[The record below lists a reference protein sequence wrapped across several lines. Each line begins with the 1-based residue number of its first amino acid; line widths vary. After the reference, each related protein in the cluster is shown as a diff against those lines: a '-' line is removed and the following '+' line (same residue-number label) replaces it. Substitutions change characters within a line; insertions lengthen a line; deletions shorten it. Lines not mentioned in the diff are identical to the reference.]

1 MNYFIALGVALILNA
16 AANLLIKLGMKPIDA
31 SGGLFRSGTM
41 AAISSILSSPTL
53 LIGLACFGINVAF
66 YMYALQSRTLKISL
80 AYPIMVGGGYV
91 IIAIVARFHPSLA
104 ERLTWEQVV
113 GVGMILGG
121 VVLIATHMDAAG
133 A

>member
-53 LIGLACFGINVAF
+53 LIGLACFGINAAF
-66 YMYALQSRTLKISL
+66 YMYALQSKTLKISL
-80 AYPIMVGGGYV
+80 AYPIMVGGGYL